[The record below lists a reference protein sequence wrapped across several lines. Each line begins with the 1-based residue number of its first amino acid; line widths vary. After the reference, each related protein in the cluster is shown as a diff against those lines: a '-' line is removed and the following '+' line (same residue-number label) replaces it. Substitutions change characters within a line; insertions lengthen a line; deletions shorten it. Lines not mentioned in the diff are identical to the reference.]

1 MNAEP
6 TLNSDDTDELVRL
19 LAQKSVDIIIDQ
31 SKLSG
36 TDPLEALNG
45 AILYAAETLHW
56 AKEAKESILSKRSKN
71 LERGTNR

>member
-6 TLNSDDTDELVRL
+6 TQKNDDDDVVDEAIRQ

-31 SKLSG
+31 SNRSG
-36 TDPLEALNG
+36 TDPVEALKG

-56 AKEAKESILSKRSKN
+56 AKEARESILSKRSKP
-71 LERGTNR
+71 

>member
-1 MNAEP
+1 MNTERTP
-6 TLNSDDTDELVRL
+6 INTDDIDEVVRL
-19 LAQKSVDIIIDQ
+19 LAQKSVDIIIEQ

-56 AKEAKESILSKRSKN
+56 AKEARESILSKRSKS
-71 LERGTNR
+71 